1 MGWRLEPLFLRL
13 SWSVDYWL
21 TKITFLGIAMSF
33 FKVFGKKEE
42 KEGEE
47 VVTKKLR
54 PSLNANLAIEFVK
67 KNSDEEQKERL
78 ECILTGKKASEEIL
92 TSFLEIQNPDGG
104 FPYGFERG
112 KPSSIMDTLLALVR
126 LEEYNSLDHE
136 SVGRITRFLF
146 SIQNSDGSW
155 EEPAIIEQFNP
166 PFWMKP
172 GDLKARVLTT
182 AYTSF
187 WLAKLNYIE
196 RDELHDAMDF
206 LMRFVHPDGHF
217 YGFLHT
223 NWVGASFLAMM
234 LGKDHWAV
242 RGALSYLRDVP
253 ADSWAPSQLAWLL
266 WSLISAGFSSKD
278 PDVKYFLA
286 ILNKKQWEDG
296 SFEPENKGREV
307 ETTIEIIKTLKLLGL
322 IGKT

>member
-1 MGWRLEPLFLRL
+1 MGWRLEPMFFWIIR
-13 SWSVDYWL
+13 SVNYWL
-21 TKITFLGIAMSF
+21 TEIIFLGIAMSF

-42 KEGEE
+42 KEEGE

-54 PSLNANLAIEFVK
+54 PSLDTNLAIEFVR
-67 KNSDEEQKERL
+67 KNGNQEQKERL
-78 ECILTGKKASEEIL
+78 ECILTGKKASDERL

-104 FPYGFERG
+104 FPYGFQKGR
-112 KPSSIMDTLLALVR
+112 PSSIMDTLLALVR
-126 LEEYNSLDHE
+126 LEDYNALDHE
-136 SVGRITRFLF
+136 SVDRITRFLF

-155 EEPAIIEQFNP
+155 EESAIIEQFNP
-166 PFWMKP
+166 PSWMKP

-187 WLAKLNYIE
+187 WLAKLNYLDK
-196 RDELHDAMDF
+196 DELHEAMDF

-223 NWVGASFLAMM
+223 NWIGASFLAMM

-253 ADSWAPSQLAWLL
+253 VDSWVPSQLGWLL
-266 WSLISAGFSSKD
+266 WSLTSAGFSARD
-278 PDVKYFLA
+278 PEIKYFLS
-286 ILNKKQWEDG
+286 ILNRKQWEDG
-296 SFEPENKGREV
+296 SFESEDKGMEV
-307 ETTIEIIKTLKLLGL
+307 ETTIEIIKALKFLGL
-322 IGKT
+322 IEKA